1 MKKILLPCLLAA
13 LTLVACQKQKVM
25 EPAATAD
32 GTEAAKAQVAA
43 ATTSAAEKKQVP
55 EKEINTAVKLQ
66 NKVTAP
72 VQKLSAEALR
82 YIYLGVRAVNDG
94 ALPNVLHYENDKIYY
109 MCRKVSDDMQRVIR
123 QEWCNNNNNK
133 KKFTD
138 AEQEVRYRSLGQM
151 SDTQKRYLGVYDCQN
166 KTKKEMII
174 ADWCAMSKVSATC
187 PVEDNQII
195 MVYVAD
201 SSGSLIHTKVVLFD
215 LDKKTQETIAEYQT
229 FNAFS
234 KIKRLSQDEF
244 LILLAERQQD
254 KNGIKPENKQ
264 LAIVYNHKTKK
275 TTEIYQGETMSEKS
289 QDVFAFDCYKDK
301 IYLLMHKLNAGK
313 LQSYLRTLDKNGKQL
328 NEIALP
334 ALAKYDSPNQLAVD
348 LLFADD
354 VMFVQFETKRPDLK
368 ANQPVVAVLRK
379 SGDNYLLQNTS
390 SMNISSIPKTHP
402 VGTGPYMLL
411 QDKEGESG
419 TQQFYAYY
427 PDKNVFDLVDTQLKY
442 TKTHGNVTNWRN
454 DNKQLLFQYI
464 DLNNKADYYL
474 AEIPEK

>member
-123 QEWCNNNNNK
+123 QEWCNNNN

-442 TKTHGNVTNWRN
+442 TKTQGNITNWRN

-464 DLNNKADYYL
+464 DFNNKADYYL

>member
-25 EPAATAD
+25 EPAATVD
-32 GTEAAKAQVAA
+32 RTEAAKAQVAA
-43 ATTSAAEKKQVP
+43 ATTAAAEKKQVF
-55 EKEINTAVKLQ
+55 EKEINTPVKLR
-66 NKVTAP
+66 NKVAVP
-72 VQKLSAEALR
+72 LQKLSAEALR

-94 ALPNVLHYENDKIYY
+94 ALPNILHYENDKIYY

-123 QEWCNNNNNK
+123 QEWCNNN

-151 SDTQKRYLGVYDCQN
+151 SDTQKRYIGVYGCQN
-166 KTKKEMII
+166 KTKKEMSI
-174 ADWCAMSKVSATC
+174 ADWCAMSTISATC

-195 MVYVAD
+195 MVYVAG
-201 SSGSLIHTKVVLFD
+201 SSGAVIHTKIVLFD
-215 LDKKTQETIAEYQT
+215 LDKKTEETIAEYQT

-254 KNGIKPENKQ
+254 KNGIKPESKQ

-354 VMFVQFETKRPDLK
+354 VMFVQFETKRSDLK

-390 SMNISSIPKTHP
+390 SMNISSIPKAHP
-402 VGTGPYMLL
+402 GEREPYMLL

-427 PDKNVFDLVDTQLKY
+427 PDKNVFDLADTQLKY
-442 TKTHGNVTNWRN
+442 TKTQGNITNWRN

>member
-123 QEWCNNNNNK
+123 QEWCNNNN

-411 QDKEGESG
+411 QDKEEESG

-442 TKTHGNVTNWRN
+442 TKTQGNITNWRN

>member
-123 QEWCNNNNNK
+123 QEWCNNNNN

-411 QDKEGESG
+411 QDKEEESG

-427 PDKNVFDLVDTQLKY
+427 PDKNVFDLVDTQLQY
-442 TKTHGNVTNWRN
+442 TKTQGNITNWRN

-464 DLNNKADYYL
+464 DFNNKADYYL

>member
-123 QEWCNNNNNK
+123 QEWCNNNN

-368 ANQPVVAVLRK
+368 AKQPVVAVLRK

-390 SMNISSIPKTHP
+390 SMNVSSIPKTHP
-402 VGTGPYMLL
+402 GEREPYMLL

-427 PDKNVFDLVDTQLKY
+427 PDKNVFDLADTQLKY
-442 TKTHGNVTNWRN
+442 TKTQGNITNWRN

>member
-123 QEWCNNNNNK
+123 QEWCNNNN

-390 SMNISSIPKTHP
+390 SMNVSSIPKAHP
-402 VGTGPYMLL
+402 GEREPYMLL

-427 PDKNVFDLVDTQLKY
+427 PDKNVFDLADTQLKY
-442 TKTHGNVTNWRN
+442 TKTQGNITNWRN

>member
-123 QEWCNNNNNK
+123 QEWCNNNNK

>member
-55 EKEINTAVKLQ
+55 EKEINTAVKLK

-133 KKFTD
+133 KFTD

-151 SDTQKRYLGVYDCQN
+151 SDTQKRYIGVYDCQN

-402 VGTGPYMLL
+402 GEREPYMLL

-427 PDKNVFDLVDTQLKY
+427 PDKNVFDLADTQLKY
-442 TKTHGNVTNWRN
+442 TKTQGNITNWRN

-464 DLNNKADYYL
+464 DFNNKADYYL

>member
-123 QEWCNNNNNK
+123 QEWCNNNN

-368 ANQPVVAVLRK
+368 AKQPVVAVLRK

-390 SMNISSIPKTHP
+390 SMNVSSIPKAHP
-402 VGTGPYMLL
+402 GEREPYMLL

-427 PDKNVFDLVDTQLKY
+427 PDKNVFDLADTQLKY
-442 TKTHGNVTNWRN
+442 TKTQGNITNWRN

>member
-123 QEWCNNNNNK
+123 QEWCNNNNNN

-442 TKTHGNVTNWRN
+442 TKTQGNITNWRN

-464 DLNNKADYYL
+464 DFNNKADYYL

>member
-123 QEWCNNNNNK
+123 QEWCNNNNN

-411 QDKEGESG
+411 QDKERESG

-442 TKTHGNVTNWRN
+442 TKTQGNITNWRN

-464 DLNNKADYYL
+464 DFNNKADYYL

>member
-123 QEWCNNNNNK
+123 QEWCNNNNN

-442 TKTHGNVTNWRN
+442 TKTQGNITNWRN

-464 DLNNKADYYL
+464 DFNNKADYYL

>member
-123 QEWCNNNNNK
+123 QEWCNNNNNN

-411 QDKEGESG
+411 QDKEEESG

-442 TKTHGNVTNWRN
+442 TKTQGNITNWRN

-464 DLNNKADYYL
+464 DFNNKADYYL